1 MVEILTLFGTL
12 AKKERYSAVACGL
25 LSTELSQIVHFFIY
39 KLVTSHVN
47 TCHFE
52 GIATL
57 R

>member
-1 MVEILTLFGTL
+1 MVEILTIFGTL
-12 AKKERYSAVACGL
+12 AKKERYSTVACGL